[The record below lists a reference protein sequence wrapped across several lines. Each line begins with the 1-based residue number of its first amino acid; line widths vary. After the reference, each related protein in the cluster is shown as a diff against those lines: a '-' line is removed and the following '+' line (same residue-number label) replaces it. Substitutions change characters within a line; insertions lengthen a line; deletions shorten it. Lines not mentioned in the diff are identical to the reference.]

1 MKLLFICTGN
11 TCRSAMA
18 QALAEKMIED
28 NGLDIKVGSAGLFA
42 DGHSPASENARR
54 AVVRYGAS
62 LEGHVST
69 PLTEKAAK
77 EADRIYAM
85 TQDHAKLLKLSRPDL
100 SDRIELFD
108 PDGKDI
114 PDPYGGDI
122 EVYRKTRDT
131 LKSGIEKMLPL
142 FCKLL

>member
-42 DGHSPASENARR
+42 DGHSPASEKAKR
-54 AVVRYGAS
+54 AVIRYGAS

-114 PDPYGGDI
+114 PDPYGGSQK
-122 EVYRKTRDT
+122 VYDDCAERINEC
-131 LKSGIEKMLPL
+131 LKKRLGCEE
-142 FCKLL
+142 